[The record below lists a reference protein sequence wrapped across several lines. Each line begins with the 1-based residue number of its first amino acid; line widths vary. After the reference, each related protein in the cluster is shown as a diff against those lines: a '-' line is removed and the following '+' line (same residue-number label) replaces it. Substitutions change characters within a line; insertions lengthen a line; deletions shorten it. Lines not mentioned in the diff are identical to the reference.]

1 VFIEINLSR
10 IRSLAVIAMLIF
22 TPKFVY
28 AATLESAVKAGV
40 IFNFAKFIDWPV
52 STDLYSTFNI
62 CVVGDNRLEDSLQ
75 VLQGKEI
82 GSKRISVHKN
92 LKSDALKGCQMLFVA
107 EDNDQI
113 TYSLLHDLG
122 SAPVVTVSDSPEF
135 VLKGGMI
142 GLIHDG
148 SRVGFEVNLKQVK
161 AKNLHFSAQLLKL
174 AKTVR
179 GLK

>member
-1 VFIEINLSR
+1 MT
-10 IRSLAVIAMLIF
+10 VIALLIF
-22 TPKFVY
+22 VPKFVY
-28 AATLESAVKAGV
+28 AATLENAVKAGV
-40 IFNFAKFIDWPV
+40 IYNFAKFIDWPN
-52 STDLYSTFNI
+52 SKDLYSTFNI

-82 GSKRISVHKN
+82 GSKHISIQKD
-92 LKSDALKGCQMLFVA
+92 LKSDAIKGCQMLFVA
-107 EDNDQI
+107 ADDDQI

-122 SAPVVTVSDSPEF
+122 SAAVVTVSDSPEF

-148 SRVGFEVNLKQVK
+148 NRIGFEVNLKQVK

>member
-1 VFIEINLSR
+1 
-10 IRSLAVIAMLIF
+10 LAVIAMLIF